1 MTLGDL
7 LIERGPMTGAQLQSA
22 TGRDAFDLWRASR
35 LDRELYSVIV
45 GQRYVRLD
53 IQLPGYERLSPSIQR
68 EFADYTV
75 IGHFTQRAAVEERAE
90 QVRDRIAKVTHRKLL
105 LAGRIVDDVCGRYL
119 DDPATAEHF
128 CVVVA
133 GDIAYGMSHEVPR
146 PERSTGVL
154 VNGSDLDLVVLLSDD
169 APEGLAGELDDR
181 MYKKKFQLLRN
192 PAHKEEIDYIVKNM
206 ATLEKQSAYDTFQHM
221 VASKIFIECQ
231 YLRGSEELFQQ
242 GKELMRTSGALEKL
256 RRMRAR
262 ATEARIHNEERLLA
276 STSGVLDPDELVL
289 FRTAEESEE
298 FE

>member
-1 MTLGDL
+1 MSLADI
-7 LIERGPMTGAQLQSA
+7 LIERGPMTGAELQAA
-22 TGRDAFDLWRASR
+22 TGREAFDLWRASR
-35 LDRELYSVIV
+35 LDQSLYAVIV

-75 IGHFTQRAAVEERAE
+75 IGHATQRAAVEERAE
-90 QVRDRIAKVTHRKLL
+90 AVRDRIAKVTHRKLV
-105 LAGRIVDDVCGRYL
+105 LAGRIVDDVYGPYL
-119 DDPATAEHF
+119 DDPATGDHF

-146 PERSTGVL
+146 PERSTGIM

-169 APEGLAGELDDR
+169 APAGLATELDDR

-192 PAHKEEIDYIVKNM
+192 PAHKEEIDYIVKTF
-206 ATLEKQSAYDTFQHM
+206 ATLAKQSAYDTFQHM

-231 YLRGSEELFQQ
+231 YLRGSEDLFGR
-242 GKELMRTSGALEKL
+242 GKQLMRYSGAIDKL
-256 RRMRAR
+256 RAMRAR
-262 ATEARIHNEERLLA
+262 ATEARLRSEEKLLA
-276 STSGVLDPDELVL
+276 ADTLDPDDLVL